1 MIEIDINKFPKYPE
15 ISRLLG
21 DLLADNKQLETK
33 IIYLQ
38 EVLKK
43 VVELNSLGKS
53 LRVHDLCKD
62 ALEKLNP
69 HE

>member
-1 MIEIDINKFPKYPE
+1 MNIEE
-15 ISRLLG
+15 QEVERLRT
-21 DLLADNKQLETK
+21 Q

>member
-1 MIEIDINKFPKYPE
+1 MNIEE
-15 ISRLLG
+15 QEVAQRLRT
-21 DLLADNKQLETK
+21 Q

-43 VVELNSLGKS
+43 VLELNSLGKS

>member
-1 MIEIDINKFPKYPE
+1 MNLEEQEIQ
-15 ISRLLG
+15 RLRT
-21 DLLADNKQLETK
+21 QVV
-33 IIYLQ
+33 YLQ

-69 HE
+69 YE

>member
-1 MIEIDINKFPKYPE
+1 MNLEEQEIE
-15 ISRLLG
+15 RLRT
-21 DLLADNKQLETK
+21 Q

-43 VVELNSLGKS
+43 IVELNSMGKS

-62 ALEKLNP
+62 ALERLNP
-69 HE
+69 YE